1 MTNASLPVDPG
12 AGDAATA
19 NPAQVAEQTDTGTVP
34 PASPG
39 AQPSTRL
46 GRIALIMAIW
56 VIVGSVL
63 TSVLIGLF
71 GTTVFVHG
79 TVTDGSAR
87 GGFNA
92 QPNQVIAGGQILLG
106 TVFGT
111 WALVQGIVATAKNKG
126 RRYGI
131 IAIVLAVV
139 APILSIIVWLSIAL
153 AAGDY
158 VAV

>member
-1 MTNASLPVDPG
+1 MTDASLPVDPS

-19 NPAQVAEQTDTGTVP
+19 NPAQVAEKTDRGTAP
-34 PASPG
+34 TASLG

-63 TSVLIGLF
+63 TSVLVGLF

-79 TVTDGSAR
+79 SVTDGGAR

-92 QPNQVIAGGQILLG
+92 QPNQVISGGQILVG

-111 WALVQGIVATAKNKG
+111 WALVQGIVATAKNAG

-131 IAIVLAVV
+131 TAIVLAVV
-139 APILSIIVWLSIAL
+139 APIVSIILWLSIAL
-153 AAGDY
+153 AAGHY